1 MVRKVFYSFHYKR
14 DAWRAAQVR
23 NSNVIADDDE
33 YGVIDSVEW
42 ETIER
47 QGDAAIERWIND
59 QLKFTS
65 VTVVLIGAQTAERDW
80 VDYEIRKSWERG
92 NALVG
97 VRIHA
102 VKDQDSETDAP
113 GANPFAAVK
122 LADGTPLSSIVKIYD
137 WVAGDGRENL
147 GDWVEEAYE
156 ARQTHDGEEEL
167 MKAETAAPYILRSV
181 PDPAR
186 TVVPAAA
193 PAVIRKPAEPWAL

>member
-1 MVRKVFYSFHYKR
+1 MARKVFYSFHYKR

-23 NSNVIADDDE
+23 NCNVIADEDE
-33 YGVIDSVEW
+33 FGVIDSVEW

-47 QGDAAIERWIND
+47 QGDAAIERWING
-59 QLKFTS
+59 QLEYTS

-102 VKDQDSETDAP
+102 MKNQDREVDAR

-122 LADGTPLSSIVKIYD
+122 LADGTPLSSIVKVYD
-137 WVAGDGRENL
+137 WVSDDGRENL
-147 GDWVEEAYE
+147 GDWVDEAYE
-156 ARQTHDGEEEL
+156 ARQAYDGEEKV
-167 MKAETAAPYILRSV
+167 MKPETATPYIRSV
-181 PDPAR
+181 TDPVP
-186 TVVPAAA
+186 TVAPAAA
-193 PAVIRKPAEPWAL
+193 PAVIRKPAQPWAL

>member
-1 MVRKVFYSFHYKR
+1 MARKVFYSFHYKR

-23 NSNVIADDDE
+23 NSNVIADEDE
-33 YGVIDSVEW
+33 FGVIDSAEW

-47 QGDAAIERWIND
+47 QGDAAIERWING
-59 QLKFTS
+59 QLKYTS

-92 NALVG
+92 NAIVG

-102 VKDQDSETDAP
+102 MKNQDRETDTP
-113 GANPFAAVK
+113 GADPFAAVK
-122 LADGTPLSSIVKIYD
+122 LADGTPLSSIAKVYD
-137 WVAGDGRENL
+137 WVADDGRENL

-156 ARQTHDGEEEL
+156 ARDGYDGETKL
-167 MKAETAAPYILRSV
+167 MKAETAAPYIIGSV
-181 PDPAR
+181 LDPAP
-186 TVVPAAA
+186 TVAATA